1 MVGDEGQQHPLDA
14 LICEQVLIAIRRM
27 IRAIDLHSRM
37 LLQRHGLTGPQL
49 VVLKTLFE
57 SGEVAIGELARYVH
71 LSQATVTGVIERLF
85 KRDLVTRRRCDV
97 DKRRIL
103 VRTTAKAEELLE
115 NAPSLL
121 QDQFVR
127 EFGKLHDWEKSLIL
141 SSVQRIVA
149 MMEAESLDVM
159 PILAIGPIDEAPAFD
174 GDNRTQSLA
183 PTDDNSISEV
193 H

>member
-1 MVGDEGQQHPLDA
+1 MNADEGQPRALDA

-57 SGEVAIGELARYVH
+57 SGEVAIGELARCVH
-71 LSQATVTGVIERLF
+71 VSQATVTGVIERLV
-85 KRDLVTRRRCDV
+85 KRELVARRRCDL
-97 DKRRIL
+97 DKRRML
-103 VRTTAKAEELLE
+103 VRTTPKAEELLQT
-115 NAPSLL
+115 APSLL

-159 PILAIGPIDEAPAFD
+159 PILAIGPIDEAPAFER
-174 GDNRTQSLA
+174 DNRTQTA
-183 PTDDNSISEV
+183 PPSGNNT
-193 H
+193 